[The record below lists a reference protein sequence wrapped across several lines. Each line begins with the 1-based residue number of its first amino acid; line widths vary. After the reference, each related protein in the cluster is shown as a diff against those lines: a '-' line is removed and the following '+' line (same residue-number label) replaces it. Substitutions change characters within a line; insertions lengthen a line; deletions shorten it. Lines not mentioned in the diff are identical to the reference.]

1 MSSKRYITIGM
12 EQKNNVERFE
22 NSRLKLDGNL
32 QHEFA
37 SESTHVMIYMHG
49 RAYITIFVPG
59 SVLCR
64 N

>member
-1 MSSKRYITIGM
+1 M

-37 SESTHVMIYMHG
+37 NESTHVMIYMHG